1 MEHIAATRPSVTGY
15 PWSMAQKDA
24 PPAAQK
30 EPGRLKQL
38 WQVFQLTRRHDK
50 AAQWL
55 MLGGF
60 ILPVLIGVAVA
71 LLFSA
76 GNVFALVMWII
87 AGVLAGILA
96 ALFILTR
103 RADRVVY
110 TQIEGR
116 PGAVGQVLRAA
127 PRSWQTSEMPVA
139 VNPKTQDAI
148 YRAVGRGGV
157 ALIAEGPRSRTARL
171 LEDEKRK
178 VTRILPNVPVTVFHV
193 GPDADSVQL
202 RQLSGALRKVKKSL
216 TNPEVLAVSN
226 RLSSFGTQ
234 LPIPKGV
241 DPMKVRPQRVR

>member
-1 MEHIAATRPSVTGY
+1 
-15 PWSMAQKDA
+15 MAQKDT
-24 PPAAQK
+24 PAQAQK
-30 EPGRLKQL
+30 EPGRFKQL

-60 ILPVLIGVAVA
+60 LLPTAIGIVVA
-71 LLFSA
+71 LVFSP
-76 GNVFALVMWII
+76 GNIFALVMWII
-87 AGVLAGILA
+87 AGVLGGVLA

-127 PRSWQTSEMPVA
+127 PRSWQASEMPVA

-157 ALIAEGPRSRTARL
+157 ALIAEGPKSRTSRL

-193 GPDADSVQL
+193 GPDADSVSL
-202 RQLSGALRKVKKSL
+202 RQLSPSLRKVKKSL

-226 RLSSFGTQ
+226 RLSSFGSQ